1 MEQSGGRSIV
11 NISSVA
17 GLRGSRGDRRR
28 HQLGPA
34 LKPKASFAA
43 AARTFPRRSTDA
55 RAQLRHPSA
64 EASRPERSPQC
75 CERSF
80 STPKK
85 MAAPPPRRG
94 GASPEKSATEAS
106 HGEHQRDRPLS
117 TPPYRISI
125 HCSWRF
131 GPTSLRFCLI
141 VPSQPRPR
149 LLNVARSDAS
159 WPFEVRRGT
168 PSSRMARPARSP
180 SLSLETIDERRASLA
195 ALGPALAKDGEVLLW
210 SCETGRGARGAAF
223 LAALAQASGASVAA
237 ASGRVG
243 AAAPGGG
250 WALDGAALRAPLT
263 ALGIAAYTG
272 VMVAINWLGPKG
284 SKGKPTSGTWN
295 TTTNWDAGK
304 VPGRSDDA
312 NLGGNMPIP

>member
-17 GLRGSRGDRRR
+17 GLRGIPGAIAAAKFWR

-43 AARTFPRRSTDA
+43 AARTFPRRSTNA

-149 LLNVARSDAS
+149 LLKRCK
-159 WPFEVRRGT
+159 
-168 PSSRMARPARSP
+168 
-180 SLSLETIDERRASLA
+180 I
-195 ALGPALAKDGEVLLW
+195 
-210 SCETGRGARGAAF
+210 GR
-223 LAALAQASGASVAA
+223 
-237 ASGRVG
+237 
-243 AAAPGGG
+243 
-250 WALDGAALRAPLT
+250 
-263 ALGIAAYTG
+263 
-272 VMVAINWLGPKG
+272 
-284 SKGKPTSGTWN
+284 
-295 TTTNWDAGK
+295 
-304 VPGRSDDA
+304 
-312 NLGGNMPIP
+312 

>member
-17 GLRGSRGDRRR
+17 GLRGSPGRSQQPSSGGISWDP
-28 HQLGPA
+28 H

-131 GPTSLRFCLI
+131 GPTSLWFCLI

-168 PSSRMARPARSP
+168 RPRAWRARRGRLRCRSKRLT
-180 SLSLETIDERRASLA
+180 SAARASPRSA
-195 ALGPALAKDGEVLLW
+195 ATR
-210 SCETGRGARGAAF
+210 S
-223 LAALAQASGASVAA
+223 SGASSIGSPSSPT
-237 ASGRVG
+237 ASAG
-243 AAAPGGG
+243 APT
-250 WALDGAALRAPLT
+250 RARRPS
-263 ALGIAAYTG
+263 
-272 VMVAINWLGPKG
+272 P
-284 SKGKPTSGTWN
+284 
-295 TTTNWDAGK
+295 
-304 VPGRSDDA
+304 
-312 NLGGNMPIP
+312 